1 MRGLHGVST
10 VHESE
15 PLMHQTI
22 SAVPCLWGFARKWV
36 LFKTRVPP
44 PLIFSPFLI
53 WNSNF
58 NNEHRFPLYEEM
70 RDWTTLDIFYAPILE
85 QLWRKVWTQQADGG
99 LLSAPARHI
108 CMAAVAE
115 NGITKSVTN
124 LIKPLI
130 SNKLA

>member
-1 MRGLHGVST
+1 MNT
-10 VHESE
+10 DF
-15 PLMHQTI
+15 
-22 SAVPCLWGFARKWV
+22 PCMKKCGIGQR
-36 LFKTRVPP
+36 
-44 PLIFSPFLI
+44 
-53 WNSNF
+53 
-58 NNEHRFPLYEEM
+58 
-70 RDWTTLDIFYAPILE
+70 WTFYAPILE
-85 QLWRKVWTQQADGG
+85 QLWLRVWTQQADGG